1 MSDSSKEHYF
11 LMLTTRKMQASLQHT
26 SLFIMI
32 STDLIHKPLCNFRT
46 SPFSFHRNKSSSLTL
61 LFIVN
66 KITVSIPEKSVLLY
80 AQGQYIAKMPLQI
93 VVTLLLSKGTPS
105 GYC

>member
-1 MSDSSKEHYF
+1 
-11 LMLTTRKMQASLQHT
+11 
-26 SLFIMI
+26 MI
-32 STDLIHKPLCNFRT
+32 SADFIHEPLCNFRT

-80 AQGQYIAKMPLQI
+80 AWGQYIAKMPLQI
-93 VVTLLLSKGTPS
+93 VVTPLLSKGTPS